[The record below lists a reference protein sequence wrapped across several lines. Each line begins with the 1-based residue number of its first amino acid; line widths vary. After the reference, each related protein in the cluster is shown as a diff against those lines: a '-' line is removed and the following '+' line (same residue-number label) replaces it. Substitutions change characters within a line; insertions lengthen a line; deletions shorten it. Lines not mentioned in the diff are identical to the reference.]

1 MSIALS
7 HDQIEQEVES
17 AARLANQV
25 KRPRGVHGILVE
37 SDKDAEGNPM
47 LIVSV
52 DVDDDP
58 NPSDERLDELLD
70 YENELWSKI
79 TDGGLAS
86 WPLVRL
92 APRT

>member
-17 AARLANQV
+17 AARLAKQV
-25 KRPRGVHGILVE
+25 KRPRGVHGVRVE
-37 SDKDAEGNPM
+37 ADRDAEGNPM
-47 LIVSV
+47 LIISV

-58 NPSDERLDELLD
+58 DPSDERLDELLD
-70 YENELWSKI
+70 YENELWRTI

>member
-25 KRPRGVHGILVE
+25 KRPRGVHGIRVE

>member
-1 MSIALS
+1 
-7 HDQIEQEVES
+7 
-17 AARLANQV
+17 
-25 KRPRGVHGILVE
+25 
-37 SDKDAEGNPM
+37 M

>member
-25 KRPRGVHGILVE
+25 KRPRGVHGIRVE

-58 NPSDERLDELLD
+58 DPSDERLDELLD

-92 APRT
+92 TPRT